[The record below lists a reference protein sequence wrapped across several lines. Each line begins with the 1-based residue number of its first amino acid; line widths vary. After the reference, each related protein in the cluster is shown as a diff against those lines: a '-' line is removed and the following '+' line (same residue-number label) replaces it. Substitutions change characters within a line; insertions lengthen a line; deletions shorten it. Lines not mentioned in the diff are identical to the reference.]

1 MKIFFTHFSSI
12 TILFFI
18 VHKAAFSACDPDTV
32 QFYLDK
38 GFTQEQIT
46 ALCVESNNAT
56 PEYQPYQKPVVI
68 YQEGGQIGGVGG
80 NTEETRALA
89 KLKNS
94 LAARSIEITNTKI
107 NFIAPV
113 CTVGGNS
120 PEIDQRVK
128 HCSDVAFSIARDD
141 LIVTQGGQ
149 QFLAFGTKRLEIS
162 SSEIIR
168 KHITEDPW
176 AGYSP
181 DIKYSLKNHYESQN
195 SGNTMYLPLS
205 NSADIDEV
213 AAAVRTISAI
223 EQAKSENDNRSEVTR
238 ILEDDYQSPSNEED
252 SASKTK
258 IPNAAAQ
265 KKGRWWNPFD

>member
-1 MKIFFTHFSSI
+1 MNIFLIRCSHFA
-12 TILFFI
+12 ILFLLL
-18 VHKAAFSACDPDTV
+18 HKPAFSACDPDTV

-38 GFTQEQIT
+38 GFSHEQIT
-46 ALCVESNNAT
+46 ALCAESNNTT
-56 PEYQPYQKPVVI
+56 PQYQPYQKPVVI
-68 YQEGGQIGGVGG
+68 YQEGGQVGS
-80 NTEETRALA
+80 NTEEKRALT

-94 LAARSIEITNTKI
+94 LAARSIEITDTSI

-120 PEIDQRVK
+120 PELDQRVK

-141 LIVTQGGQ
+141 LTVLQGGQ
-149 QFLAFGTKRLEIS
+149 KFLAFGTKRLEIS

-181 DIKYSLKNHYESQN
+181 DIKYALKNRYESQN
-195 SGNTMYLPLS
+195 SGNTMNLPLT

-238 ILEDDYQSPSNEED
+238 ILEDDYQSPSDED
-252 SASKTK
+252 DAATKTK
-258 IPNAAAQ
+258 IPNAADQ

>member
-1 MKIFFTHFSSI
+1 MKTFLPRLSLVSIIFF
-12 TILFFI
+12 LL
-18 VHKAAFSACDPDTV
+18 HKIALAACDPDTV

-38 GFTQEQIT
+38 GFSQEQIT
-46 ALCVESNNAT
+46 ALCVESNTAT

-68 YQEGGQIGGVGG
+68 YQQGDQIGSIGS
-80 NTEETRALA
+80 NTEEKRALA

-94 LAARSIEITNTKI
+94 LAARSVEITDTSI

-128 HCSDVAFSIARDD
+128 HCSDVAYSIARDK
-141 LIVTQGGQ
+141 LEVIQGGQ
-149 QFLAFGTKRLEIS
+149 KFLAFGTKRLKIS

-168 KHITEDPW
+168 KHTTADPW

-181 DIKYSLKNHYESQN
+181 DIKYSLKNRYESQN
-195 SGNTMYLPLS
+195 SGNTMHLPLT

-213 AAAVRTISAI
+213 AAAVKTISAI
-223 EQAKSENDNRSEVTR
+223 QQAKSANDNRSEVSK
-238 ILEDDYQSPSNEED
+238 ILDDDYQAPSEES
-252 SASKTK
+252 SATKTK
-258 IPNAAAQ
+258 IPNATAEE
-265 KKGRWWNPFD
+265 KGRWWNPFD